1 MSSLYTFPKHYDVI
15 VCGAGHAGVEAAMAA
30 ARLGCQTAILTQN
43 LDTISQ
49 MSCNPAIGGLAKG
62 HVVREIDAL
71 GGVMGR
77 NTDATG
83 IQFRMLN
90 ARKGPSVQA
99 PRAQCD
105 KKAYQFRMKWLIE
118 NQPNLDLHQG
128 NAAEILVENDA
139 IIGVRTSLGM
149 IYRAKAVVIS
159 SGTFMRGL
167 LHVGQQNQA
176 GGRMGDSISTL
187 SDSLRH
193 LGFDVQ
199 RFKTGTPCRL
209 NSRSIDFSK
218 CELQPGDSPSPQFSY
233 LSGVV
238 GEDEDEATFGGG
250 NDEPS
255 EARQTTKGSPKGSEA
270 NQTRMRNDEAEHAG
284 SDIPHSPFAIRHSSL
299 PSTGPNQFTLN
310 SWAPDK
316 FHVEQIPCWITYTTP
331 QTHDIIRANIHKSA
345 MYSGKIEG
353 VGPRYCPSVEDKVVR
368 FAEKERHQ
376 IFLEPEG
383 RHTREFYVNGVST
396 SLPFEVQYDF
406 IRSIPGLENAEI
418 VRPGYAVEYDYC
430 PPTQLHPTLETKRI
444 AGLYFAGQINGTSGY
459 EEAAG
464 QGLIAGANAAL
475 KAQGRPPFLI
485 QRSQAYL
492 AVMIDDLVTKGTTEP
507 YRLFTSRAEYRL
519 LLRQDNCDLRLTPL
533 AAAIGLASPFRV
545 RHTEEKIAQL
555 AAARVLLQEA
565 RLDGI
570 TLEKWLRRPENT
582 PAALPAEIYHQF
594 SSEIWSLVEN
604 DVKYAGYI
612 TRQEDMVAKTS
623 RMEEKVIP
631 ADFDYHAIPGLKTEA
646 KHRLTALRPAT
657 LGQAARAQGV
667 NPADIALLAV
677 MLKRG
682 T

>member
-1 MSSLYTFPKHYDVI
+1 MEQFSACASLVAPMSTSLYTFPKHYDVI

-30 ARLGCQTAILTQN
+30 ARLGCKTAILTQN

-139 IIGVRTSLGM
+139 ITGVRTSLGM
-149 IYRAKAVVIS
+149 IYRAKAVIIS

-187 SDSLRH
+187 SDSLRT
-193 LGFDVQ
+193 LGFDVE

-218 CELQPGDSPSPQFSY
+218 CELQPGDEPAPRFSY
-233 LSGVV
+233 LSGTLP
-238 GEDEDEATFGGG
+238 EDEPEETI
-250 NDEPS
+250 E
-255 EARQTTKGSPKGSEA
+255 GSTP
-270 NQTRMRNDEAEHAG
+270 
-284 SDIPHSPFAIRHSSL
+284 L
-299 PSTGPNQFTLN
+299 PGTGPNQFTLN
-310 SWAPDK
+310 SWSPVT

-345 MYSGKIEG
+345 MYSGRIEG

-430 PPTQLHPTLETKRI
+430 PPTQLHPTLETKRVS
-444 AGLYFAGQINGTSGY
+444 GLYFAGQINGTSGY

-464 QGLIAGANAAL
+464 QGLIAGVNAAL
-475 KAQGRPPFLI
+475 KAQGRPPFLL

-545 RHTEEKIAQL
+545 KHTEAKINAL
-555 AAARVLLQEA
+555 ATARTLLQEV
-565 RLDGI
+565 RLEGV
-570 TLEKWLRRPENT
+570 TLEKWLRRPES
-582 PAALPAEIYHQF
+582 LPSNLPSEIYSQF
-594 SSEIWSLVEN
+594 TPEVWSLVEN

-612 TRQEDMVAKTS
+612 TRQEDTVAKTS
-623 RMEEKVIP
+623 RMEEKMIP

-682 T
+682 AVDPSQPAI

>member
-1 MSSLYTFPKHYDVI
+1 MSLYTFPKHYDVI

-30 ARLGCQTAILTQN
+30 ARMGCQTAILTQN

-83 IQFRMLN
+83 IQFRLLN

-139 IIGVRTSLGM
+139 ITGVRTSLGM

-176 GGRMGDSISTL
+176 GGRMGDAISTL
-187 SDSLRH
+187 SDSLRQ

-218 CELQPGDSPSPQFSY
+218 CDLQPGDEPAPRFSY
-233 LSGVV
+233 LSGTLP
-238 GEDEDEATFGGG
+238 EDEPEAQI
-250 NDEPS
+250 E
-255 EARQTTKGSPKGSEA
+255 GSPA
-270 NQTRMRNDEAEHAG
+270 
-284 SDIPHSPFAIRHSSL
+284 L
-299 PSTGPNQFTLN
+299 PTTGPNQFTLN
-310 SWAPDK
+310 TWRDVT

-396 SLPFEVQYDF
+396 SLPFEVQYEF

-418 VRPGYAVEYDYC
+418 IRPGYAVEYDYC
-430 PPTQLHPTLETKRI
+430 PPTQLHPTLETKRVS
-444 AGLYFAGQINGTSGY
+444 GLYFAGQINGTSGY

-475 KAQGRPPFLI
+475 KATGRPPFLL

-533 AAAIGLASPFRV
+533 AAQIGLVSDFRQK
-545 RHTEEKIAQL
+545 HTQAKIDAVSAAKALL
-555 AAARVLLQEA
+555 AET
-565 RLDGI
+565 RLDG
-570 TLEKWLRRPENT
+570 LSAEKWLKRPENT
-582 PAALPAEIYHQF
+582 PDQLPADLRAKF
-594 SSEIWSLVEN
+594 SPEVWTLVEN

-612 TRQEDMVAKTS
+612 TRQEDLVAKTA
-623 RMEEKVIP
+623 RMEEKMIP
-631 ADFDYHAIPGLKTEA
+631 ADFDYHAITALKTEA
-646 KHRLTALRPAT
+646 RHRLTAAKPTT
-657 LGQAARAQGV
+657 LGQAARLQGV
-667 NPADIALLAV
+667 TPADIALLGI

-682 T
+682 SAEAESEEPRA

>member
-1 MSSLYTFPKHYDVI
+1 MSTSLYTFPKHYDVI

-139 IIGVRTSLGM
+139 VTGIRTSLGM
-149 IYRAKAVVIS
+149 IYRAKAVIIS

-187 SDSLRH
+187 SDSLRT

-218 CELQPGDSPSPQFSY
+218 CELQPGDEPAPRFSY
-233 LSGVV
+233 LSGVLP
-238 GEDEDEATFGGG
+238 EDDSES
-250 NDEPS
+250 PS
-255 EARQTTKGSPKGSEA
+255 AI
-270 NQTRMRNDEAEHAG
+270 
-284 SDIPHSPFAIRHSSL
+284 SDL
-299 PSTGPNQFTLN
+299 PSTGNSQFTLN
-310 SWAPDK
+310 SWTPEK

-345 MYSGKIEG
+345 MYSGRIEG

-430 PPTQLHPTLETKRI
+430 PPTQLHPTLETKRVS
-444 AGLYFAGQINGTSGY
+444 GLYFAGQINGTSGY

-475 KAQGRPPFLI
+475 KAQGRPPFLL

-545 RHTEEKIAQL
+545 QHTEAKTTAL
-555 AAARVLLQEA
+555 ATARTLLQEV
-565 RLDGI
+565 RLDGV
-570 TLEKWLRRPENT
+570 TLEKWLRRPESI
-582 PAALPAEIYHQF
+582 PSQLPAEIYSQF
-594 SSEIWSLVEN
+594 TPEVWSLVEN

-623 RMEEKVIP
+623 RMEENRIP

-682 T
+682 SKEVESTEAEA